1 MTTETEFGLLR
12 DRDLIEE
19 MKDSYMDYAMSVIV
33 SRALPDVRDGLK
45 PVQRRILYAMHEL
58 GMTPGSTH
66 KKSARLVGE
75 VLGKYHPHGDA
86 PVYEAM
92 VRMAQEFSMRVPL
105 VSGQGN
111 FGSIDG
117 DPPAAMRYTE
127 ARLSRAAE
135 ELLND
140 LEQDTVNYTENFDGS
155 LQEPSVLPAKLP
167 QLLLNG
173 TTGIAVGMATN
184 IPPHNL
190 GELCSGIVRLIN
202 DPDATCQELMRYV
215 KGPDFPTA
223 ATIMGT
229 QGIREAYETGRGSIV
244 MRAVSKLEETPNSKR
259 AKLVF
264 TELPFQ
270 VNKSTLIEKMAILV
284 RSKRIEGVT
293 EIRDESNRKGIR
305 IVLELRH
312 VNQAPVILNQL
323 YSMTPL
329 QTNFSFNMLALAN
342 GTPKTITLKGAL
354 QYYID
359 FRREIVTRRAKYQLT
374 KAQNRIHLLDGLIIA
389 LKNID
394 SIITLIRESQ
404 SVDNA
409 RSALMTWYQLDE
421 LQAQAILDMPLRRL
435 AALER
440 EKIENE
446 HKELTKEIKS
456 LQNLLS
462 SKEKIDDII
471 KTETQAM
478 RKKHADPRRTIIKEE
493 VRKFTREELEA
504 HESIVITHSQGGYI
518 KRIPASTYRNQHRGG
533 RGVIG
538 MTTREDDPIN
548 NIIVGDTHDTLLFF
562 TNRGRVLP
570 LKAFELRPDTS
581 RKTRGIPIANII
593 PVQDNEVV
601 KSVVSIQN
609 LSQKDLYLFLT
620 TNKGSVKRI
629 SLEKISSIRKAGLII
644 MRLSKGENLLTAF
657 LVNND
662 DDVIMVSESGQSI
675 RFGAKDVTPRHRPAG
690 GVRGMKMTKNDKIVS
705 ADKVIPDSKLLVVSK
720 NGFGKLTDLNR
731 YRSQYRAGSGIK
743 TLNITTKTGKVAG
756 AQVIAQSHEVYLVSK
771 QAVMLRTNLSE
782 IRNTGRATQGVTI
795 FKLAKGDSVSSMACV
810 GDLGDDSITQPKIT
824 TEDI

>member
-12 DRDLIEE
+12 NRDLSEE
-19 MKDSYMDYAMSVIV
+19 MKVSYMDYAMSVIV

-58 GMTPGSTH
+58 GMTPGSAH

-75 VLGKYHPHGDA
+75 VLGKYHPHGDG

-92 VRMAQEFSMRVPL
+92 VRMAQVFSLRVPL
-105 VSGQGN
+105 VDGQGN

-117 DPPAAMRYTE
+117 DPAAAMRYTE
-127 ARLSRAAE
+127 ARLSRAAFE
-135 ELLND
+135 ILND
-140 LEQDTVNYTENFDGS
+140 LEQDTVDFIENFDGS
-155 LQEPSVLPAKLP
+155 LQEPTVLPAKLP

-202 DPDATCQELMRYV
+202 NPDATTRELMRYV

-229 QGIREAYETGRGSIV
+229 QGIVEAYETGRGSIV
-244 MRAVSKLEETPNSKR
+244 MRAVCNLQETPNSTR
-259 AKLVF
+259 AKLIF
-264 TELPFQ
+264 TELPYQ
-270 VNKSTLIEKMAILV
+270 VNKATLIEKIAILA
-284 RSKRIEGVT
+284 RSKRIEGIT

-312 VNQAPVILNQL
+312 VNQAPVILNKL

-389 LKNID
+389 LNNID

-409 RSALMTWYQLDE
+409 KSALMTWYKLDE

-446 HKELTKEIKS
+446 HKELAKEIKS
-456 LQNLLS
+456 LQSLLS
-462 SKEKIDDII
+462 SKEKIDEVI
-471 KTETQAM
+471 KTETQEM
-478 RKKHADPRRTIIKEE
+478 RKKLADPRRTQIKEE
-493 VRKFTREELEA
+493 VRKFTRDELEA
-504 HESIVITHSQGGYI
+504 HESIVITLSQGGYI

-533 RGVIG
+533 RGVTG

-581 RKTRGIPIANII
+581 RKTRGVPITNII
-593 PVQDNEVV
+593 PLQDNEFV
-601 KSVVSIQN
+601 KSVVSLPN
-609 LSQKDLYLFLT
+609 LSQKDLYLLLT

-629 SLEKISSIRKAGLII
+629 SVDKISSIRKAGLII
-644 MRLSKGENLLTAF
+644 MRLSKGEDLLTAF

-675 RFGAKDVTPRHRPAG
+675 RFGAKDVTPRNRPAG
-690 GVRGMKMTKNDKIVS
+690 GVRGMKMIKNDKLVA

-731 YRSQYRAGSGIK
+731 YRSQKRAGSGIK
-743 TLNITTKTGKVAG
+743 TLNVTPKTGKVAG
-756 AQVIAQSHEVYLVSK
+756 SQVIAQSHEVYLVSK

-810 GDLGDDSITQPKIT
+810 GDLGDDAIDQATIT